1 MSKESLLE
9 CLNPQQ
15 REALL
20 YTEGPLLVLACAG
33 SGKTRVIAHKFA
45 YLVKSKRFPPE
56 SILALTFTNRAAN
69 EMKARIAS
77 LSGRDMNGAWIGT
90 FHSQCNKI
98 LRKEIRSLGYRSDFS
113 IYDEDDQ
120 CALIRHILRE
130 FRFHEALYKGVAT
143 KISALKSSLVGPEEF
158 LSTGDGFGF
167 DEKLAK
173 VYVRYQHELKR
184 CNALDFDDLI
194 GLTVMLLQKHP
205 EVLKKYESAFSYIL
219 VDEFQDTNYAQ
230 YRLLKLLASGR
241 RNISVVGDDDQSI
254 YKFRGADVTN
264 VFKFEKDFPGT
275 KVIRLE
281 QNYRSTQNILNVAN
295 AVISKNPVRKPKKLW
310 TGRSGGE
317 KVCHCWL
324 NDEDEEARH
333 IAKTIR
339 ELYLKG
345 AYEFKDFAVL
355 YRINIQSRAIEE
367 AFREEGLPYRI
378 VGGVSFYH
386 RKEIKDIISYM
397 RLVLNQNDNVSL
409 RRIIN
414 CPSRGIGAATLSKI
428 ENEAKKKS
436 LSLFEVIKTTVKA
449 GSVTPAVKER
459 LEGFVRLIEQ
469 LASKKYKTASDM
481 IREIVERSGYRE
493 TVDDDRIQNIDE
505 LIASSSETDI
515 KDFIDKVSLITNLDD
530 ATGEKSVTLMT
541 LHSAKG
547 LEFPV
552 VFIVGIEEGVL
563 PYFKAMDNQDEINE
577 ERRLFYVGMT
587 RAKDILWL
595 TGAGRRRLYA
605 RSQDQEASRFL
616 ADIPKKC
623 CEWIEKA
630 RPLQVARTPRA
641 GTDTKKSLF
650 PYVAGCRVRHP
661 KWGVGVVRDCYGDG
675 DEQKVMVN
683 FPNIGIKKLVL
694 RFANLEKL

>member
-20 YTEGPLLVLACAG
+20 HTEGPLLVLACAG

-45 YLVKSKRFPPE
+45 HLVKSKKFSPD
-56 SILALTFTNRAAN
+56 SILTLTFTNKAAN
-69 EMKARIAS
+69 EMKERIAF
-77 LSGRDMNGAWIGT
+77 LSGKDTNGAWIGT
-90 FHSQCNKI
+90 FHSQCNRL
-98 LRKEIRSLGYRSDFS
+98 LRKEIRPLGYRPDFS
-113 IYDEDDQ
+113 IYDDDDQ
-120 CALIRHILRE
+120 CTLIRHILRE
-130 FRFHEALYKGVAT
+130 FRFHEALYKGVAAR
-143 KISALKSSLVGPEEF
+143 ISSLKSSLVGPEEF

-173 VYVRYQHELKR
+173 VYIRYQDELKR

-194 GLTVMLLQKHP
+194 GTAVMLFERCP
-205 EVLKKYESAFSYIL
+205 EILKKYQNAFSYIL

-254 YKFRGADVTN
+254 YRFRGADVNN
-264 VFKFEKDFPGT
+264 VFTFEKDFPGA

-281 QNYRSTQNILNVAN
+281 QNYRSTQNILDVAN
-295 AVISKNPVRKPKKLW
+295 AVISRNPVRKPKRLW
-310 TGRSGGE
+310 TGREGGDS
-317 KVCHCWL
+317 VYHCWL
-324 NDEDEEARH
+324 NNEDEEARH
-333 IAKTIR
+333 IAKTMK

-345 AYEFKDFAVL
+345 AYEFSDFAVL
-355 YRINIQSRAIEE
+355 YRINIQSRAVEE
-367 AFREEGLPYRI
+367 ALRDEGIAYHI
-378 VGGVSFYH
+378 VGGTGFYQ
-386 RKEIKDIISYM
+386 RKEIKDIIAYL
-397 RLVLNQNDNVSL
+397 RLILNQNDNVSL

-428 ENEAKKKS
+428 ENEAKKKAA
-436 LSLFEVIKTTVKA
+436 SLFDVIKSTVKA
-449 GSVTPAVKER
+449 NSVTPGVKER
-459 LEGFVRLIEQ
+459 LEGFIKLIMHM
-469 LASKKYKTASDM
+469 ASKRYKTASDM
-481 IREIVERSGYRE
+481 IRDIMEKTGYGECVENERME
-493 TVDDDRIQNIDE
+493 NIQE
-505 LIASSSETDI
+505 LIASSSATDI
-515 KDFIDKVSLITNLDD
+515 KDFVDKVSLLTNLDD
-530 ATGEKSVTLMT
+530 SARDKAVKLMT

-552 VFIVGIEEGVL
+552 VFIIGLEEGVL
-563 PYFKAMDNQDEINE
+563 PYFKALDNQDEINE

-595 TGAGRRRLYA
+595 TGASRRKLYA
-605 RSQDQEASRFL
+605 KFQEQEASRFL

-623 CEWIEKA
+623 CEWIEKTRA
-630 RPLQVARTPRA
+630 PHPVRPAKTTADSRKA
-641 GTDTKKSLF
+641 FS
-650 PYVAGCRVRHP
+650 PYAAGCRVKHP

-694 RFANLEKL
+694 RFANLEKI